1 MPSWLWEV
9 GISLCPGH
17 SGNLCPVKSVCT
29 QQLCVL
35 NHILNLVSQERDD
48 EEECQEG
55 SSEEDDTDAYLS
67 FGSSKPGHYDKE
79 VVEVSADEC

>member
-9 GISLCPGH
+9 GIRLCLGH
-17 SGNLCPVKSVCT
+17 SGNLCPVRSVRM